1 MRVAPIPLAA
11 VVVFAAAAPLCA
23 ALAAEPGVRLRL
35 EDQGHQRPQI
45 RERLPYEV
53 IPPRV
58 RFGQSLRV
66 YSFTDP
72 ISKVARV
79 DYTLSRLCQR
89 GAFIQEMDGMYW
101 AQTPD
106 RRLGVGFSGGA
117 NLVDPQKRREKATVY
132 FFDKQDSYCTVY
144 AAAQRDVMD
153 RFVAP
158 GSRLPVL
165 GPTGIPAP
173 PQPGQT
179 SPDAQIQVVAPSG
192 QGVSPGA
199 PPYR

>member
-1 MRVAPIPLAA
+1 MRVLPIFLAA
-11 VVVFAAAAPLCA
+11 GILLTGT
-23 ALAAEPGVRLRL
+23 LAQSTEPRLRL
-35 EDQGHQRPQI
+35 DRDGHQRPQI
-45 RERLPYEV
+45 REGLPVEV

-66 YSFTDP
+66 YSFADP
-72 ISKVARV
+72 ISKVAKV
-79 DYTLSRLCQR
+79 DYSLSRLCQR
-89 GAFIQEMDGMYW
+89 GAFIQELDGMYW

-117 NLVDPQKRREKATVY
+117 NLVDPQRRREKAMVY
-132 FFDKQDSYCTVY
+132 FFDKQDAYCTVY
-144 AAAQRDVMD
+144 AAAQRDVMN

-173 PQPGQT
+173 APPGQT
-179 SPDAQIQVVAPSG
+179 PPEAQNQAIAPRG
-192 QGVSPGA
+192 QGITPTA

>member
-1 MRVAPIPLAA
+1 MRITPFLLAA
-11 VVVFAAAAPLCA
+11 GVALAAAAPLSPVW
-23 ALAAEPGVRLRL
+23 AAEPAVRLRL
-35 EDQGHQRPQI
+35 DDQDHQRPQI
-45 RERLPYEV
+45 RERLPAEV

-66 YSFTDP
+66 YSFADP
-72 ISKVARV
+72 ITKVAKA
-79 DYTLSRLCQR
+79 DHTLSRLCQR

-106 RRLGVGFSGGA
+106 RRLGVAFSGGA

-144 AAAQRDVMD
+144 AAAQRDVMN

-165 GPTGIPAP
+165 GPMGIPAP

-179 SPDAQIQVVAPSG
+179 PADAQNQVVAPSG